1 MTETRQYVD
10 DISANLRAAGYEVEL
25 HAIGGMPALTGYRSD
40 FKLQWMASRLH
51 TFVTVRSVP
60 VVTVGELEAFAQ
72 ASLEYTKAAK
82 GAMRGVQ
89 SGVAA
94 IAVLVGERVE
104 EDAAQYARTQLVR
117 NYAAFAWPVTVDLST
132 GERSSHR
139 GRPTIG
145 AIFTGWMRQQIAATL
160 PEL

>member
-1 MTETRQYVD
+1 MTETRQYLD
-10 DISANLRAAGYEVEL
+10 DLSSNLQAAGYQVEM

-40 FKLQWMASRLH
+40 FKLQWMASKLH

-60 VVTVGELEAFAQ
+60 VVTADALEAFAKD
-72 ASLEYTKAAK
+72 SLEYTKVAK
-82 GAMRGVQ
+82 GAMRGAQ

-94 IAVLVGERVE
+94 IAVLVGESV
-104 EDAAQYARTQLVR
+104 DPAAAQYARTQLVR
-117 NYAAFAWPVTVDLST
+117 NFAAFAWPVAVDLST
-132 GERSSHR
+132 GERSSHQ

-145 AIFTGWMRQQIAATL
+145 AIFTGWMRKQIAATV

>member
-10 DISANLRAAGYEVEL
+10 DISSSLRTAGYEVGM

-94 IAVLVGERVE
+94 IAVLVGESVE
-104 EDAAQYARTQLVR
+104 EDAAQYARKQLVR
-117 NYAAFAWPVTVDLST
+117 NFAAFAWPVTVDLST

-145 AIFTGWMRQQIAATL
+145 AIFTGWMRKQIATAL